1 MYTSTVETGGCSPGV
16 RLSISVP
23 TLFFTPLHPCSVST
37 SAGGVS
43 GGGSSGFSPG
53 IPAQGTL
60 YRVPGSAGGGV
71 RGHSP
76 GRTVGF

>member
-1 MYTSTVETGGCSPGV
+1 
-16 RLSISVP
+16 VP

-43 GGGSSGFSPG
+43 GGGSLGLSPG

-60 YRVPGSAGGGV
+60 YRVPGRLEVVFAATFQEGLLVSRLLCLV
-71 RGHSP
+71 D
-76 GRTVGF
+76 VGFLMV